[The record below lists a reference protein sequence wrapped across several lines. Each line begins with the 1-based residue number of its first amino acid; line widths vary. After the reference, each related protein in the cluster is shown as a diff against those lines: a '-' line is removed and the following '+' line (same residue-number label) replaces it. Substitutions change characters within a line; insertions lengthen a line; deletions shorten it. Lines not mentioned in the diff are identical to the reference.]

1 MGKTTKRHGL
11 KSFASK
17 LILFVMA
24 ILVVEAVCLSVM
36 GMLFLRK
43 SMRESIDNY
52 EETCDEGYRTEIK
65 SEVQSAIT
73 VVEGYYNQVKS
84 GAMKEADAKKA
95 AAEAIRN
102 MRYRDDLSGYMWIDD
117 TNYTLVMHPILPEQE
132 GNNRYELQDQ
142 NGVMI
147 IQNIMKSAQAGGGYN
162 EFYFTKADGVTVAP
176 KVAYSEMFE
185 PWNWVIT
192 TGNYVDDMQEEMK
205 TQEEAIRKSFYN
217 MLGAFVIISLLIVGA
232 GIAVIAVFGMTVAK
246 SIKVVDGHLQK
257 IAGGDLTFEIDHRL
271 LERNDEIGGI
281 ANSLTSAKTA
291 FSNMIAEIKNG
302 SGELKEDSA
311 EFSTKFE
318 DITESIKNINTAVEE
333 LAQGAT
339 NQANE
344 TETVNGKVI
353 ELADIIQTEKNG
365 VTKLGQSVSSMM
377 KHSDKAVES
386 INELYHIT
394 ETTIGAIDVVSD
406 QTAKNNESAISINK
420 AVEIIKGIAEQTN
433 LLSLNASIEA
443 ARAGESGRGFA
454 VVAEEIRNL
463 AEESAKSAEEIE
475 LVVRELLY
483 NVENSVT
490 KMAEVSEEVKEQKI
504 RLDDTKESF
513 DSLYQEIK
521 TVEDMTVE
529 IDHQTKVLDDIRVVV
544 SEATT
549 GLASVIEEN
558 AASMQ
563 ETSASMQIL
572 SETIESCQQDT
583 KKLAQL
589 SEQQSDE
596 ANKFK
601 LSM

>member
-147 IQNIMKSAQAGGGYN
+147 IQDIMKSAQAGGGYN